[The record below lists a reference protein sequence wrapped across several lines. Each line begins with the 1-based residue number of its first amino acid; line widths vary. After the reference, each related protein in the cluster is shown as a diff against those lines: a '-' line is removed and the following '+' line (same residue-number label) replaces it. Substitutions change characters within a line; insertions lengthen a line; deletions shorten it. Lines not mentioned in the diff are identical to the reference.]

1 MRYLGVMTDEMP
13 EQMLAQIQ
21 KMIDQSSGQ
30 ASAVLMN
37 VSPANA
43 QTVTVLPTTKKEIFL
58 NISPSVDLT
67 TLNIVLPNNADA
79 PLGQRCFIGSTKQI
93 ATCTITSA
101 IQVNSGV
108 LMFSPGDNAAFV
120 RNNTSPQTWSRV
132 LTS

>member
-1 MRYLGVMTDEMP
+1 MNYLGVMTDEMP
-13 EQMLAQIQ
+13 QAMLDKVQQ
-21 KMIDQSSGQ
+21 LIDRAMGQ
-30 ASAVLMN
+30 GVAVLMN
-37 VSPANA
+37 VSPTNG

-58 NISPSVDLT
+58 NISPATDLA
-67 TLNIVLPNNADA
+67 TLNIILPNNTDA
-79 PLGQRCFIGSTKQI
+79 PLGQRCFIGSTRQI
-93 ATCTITSA
+93 ATCTISSS